1 MSPVSIRPGTPADV
15 GVFRRALY
23 EALDWNPDEQLPE
36 IEVVLAHPEAA
47 RYHTDWGRTGDIGVV
62 AAVDGAPI
70 GAAYCRLFTVDDHG
84 HGFVDEET
92 PEVAI
97 AVWGG
102 HRGQGV
108 GGMLLEALEDVAV
121 GVGIERLSLSV
132 DTENPASRLYL
143 RHGYEVISDDG
154 GSFRMLKS
162 LV

>member
-1 MSPVSIRPGTPADV
+1 MSTVAIRPGTPADLAN
-15 GVFRRALY
+15 FQRALY
-23 EALDWNPDEQLPE
+23 EALNWNPDEQLPE

-47 RYHTDWGRTGDIGVV
+47 RYHTDWGRTGDVGVV
-62 AAVDGAPI
+62 AVLDGAPI
-70 GAAYCRLFTVDDHG
+70 GAAYARLFTVDDHG

-108 GGMLLEALEDVAV
+108 GGLLLDALEVEAQ
-121 GVGIERLSLSV
+121 GVGIDRLSLSV
-132 DTENPASRLYL
+132 DAKNPARRLYL
-143 RHGYEVISDDG
+143 RHAYEVISDDG
-154 GSFRMLKS
+154 GSHRMLKS